1 MDLRQLEAVREV
13 VATGSVTAAAAVLH
27 CTPSAVS
34 QQLRIAERLA
44 GTALVERDG
53 RGVRPTAA
61 GRALAARA
69 VDVAVAVERAK
80 EAVADHAA
88 RPTGTVRVSAFQS
101 AGELLFPRLLAAV
114 DRHAGVEV
122 ECVENDVAQDAF
134 VPLTAQADIVIAHRP
149 VRSASFT
156 DPGLTVTRLLREP
169 LDVALPPGHPL
180 AARDELGAADL
191 AHEAWITVHDGYPI
205 AGVVQELAARSGSVL
220 TVRHRINDF
229 HVTEAMVAAG
239 QGIALLPRYAVGAR
253 PGARIV
259 LRPLRGLRPGRFIE
273 ALVRADR
280 GERRVVRTVL
290 QELRDQAA
298 AVVTAHEQRG
308 AERGV

>member
-13 VATGSVTAAAAVLH
+13 VATGSVTGAAAVLH

-44 GTALVERDG
+44 GTALIERDG

-80 EAVADHAA
+80 AAVVDHAA

-101 AGELLFPRLLAAV
+101 VGELLFPRLLAAV
-114 DRHAGVEV
+114 DRHPGIEI

-134 VPLTAQADIVIAHRP
+134 VALTSGVDIVIAHRP
-149 VRSASFT
+149 AGSAPFT
-156 DPGLTVTRLLREP
+156 SPGLTVTRLLREP

-180 AARDELGAADL
+180 TSRDEVTPADL
-191 AHEAWITVHDGYPI
+191 AAEPWISVLDGYPI
-205 AGVVQELAARSGSVL
+205 AAAVQELAARAGSVPL
-220 TVRHRINDF
+220 IRHRINSF

-239 QGIALLPRYAVGAR
+239 QGVALLPRYVVSPR
-253 PGARIV
+253 PGGQVV
-259 LRPLRGLRPGRFIE
+259 LRPLRSPRPARQIE
-273 ALVRADR
+273 ALVRADH
-280 GERRVVRTVL
+280 GERHVVQTVL
-290 QELRDQAA
+290 RELRDQAA
-298 AVVTAHEQRG
+298 AVVAEAEAAQRG
-308 AERGV
+308 V

>member
-13 VATGSVTAAAAVLH
+13 VATGSVTGAAAILH

-80 EAVADHAA
+80 AAVADHAA

-101 AGELLFPRLLAAV
+101 AGELLFPRLLGAV
-114 DRHAGVEV
+114 EAGVEV
-122 ECVENDVAQDAF
+122 ECAENDVGTDGFLA
-134 VPLTAQADIVIAHRP
+134 LTASADVVIAHRP
-149 VRSASFT
+149 ARSAPFAE
-156 DPGLTVTRLLREP
+156 PGVSVTRLFREP

-180 AARDELGAADL
+180 AARDEVGPADL
-191 AHEAWITVHDGYPI
+191 ADEPWITVQEGFPI
-205 AGVVQELAARSGSVL
+205 AAVVDELAARAG
-220 TVRHRINDF
+220 TTFTIRHRINDF
-229 HVTEAMVAAG
+229 HVAEALVAAG
-239 QGIALLPRYAVGAR
+239 QGVALLPRYVLAAR
-253 PGARIV
+253 PGGQV
-259 LRPLRGLRPGRFIE
+259 VSRPLRGPRPARWVE

-280 GERRVVRTVL
+280 VERRVVRTVL
-290 QELRDQAA
+290 DTLREQAA
-298 AVVTAHEQRG
+298 AVVRAGTSSQRG
-308 AERGV
+308 V